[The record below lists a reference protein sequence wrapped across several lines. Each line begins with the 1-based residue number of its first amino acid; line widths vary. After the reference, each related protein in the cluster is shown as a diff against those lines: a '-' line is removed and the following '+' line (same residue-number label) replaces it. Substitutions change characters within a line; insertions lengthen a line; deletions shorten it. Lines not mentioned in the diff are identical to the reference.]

1 MAGDIAISFLPPRLL
16 ISSCHRALDR
26 RLRNGQRSKAIRIQ
40 KCYTIQYNIHEKNKF
55 RLSIQPRVKL
65 ASACLSRFEISTF
78 GCTWI
83 RVALIKSFPLCRC
96 VAASL
101 VEVLFYPDESAAT
114 CCNNTLHFCLHR
126 RQKNPPKT
134 SKERMAEQHQIIIM
148 SVKPLSLLVP
158 LYLHLF
164 PAIQQQQ
171 QQQKKTLLHLHAHLS
186 YCNVNQ
192 NTLHI

>member
-40 KCYTIQYNIHEKNKF
+40 KSYIIQYTQKKRIPLVNSASCQA
-55 RLSIQPRVKL
+55 SICLPQQVRNLYIWVHMDSCGDL
-65 ASACLSRFEISTF
+65 AAVQSS
-78 GCTWI
+78 
-83 RVALIKSFPLCRC
+83 IKSFPLCRC

-126 RQKNPPKT
+126 RQKNRQRLPKR
-134 SKERMAEQHQIIIM
+134 EW
-148 SVKPLSLLVP
+148 LSS
-158 LYLHLF
+158 
-164 PAIQQQQ
+164 I
-171 QQQKKTLLHLHAHLS
+171 KS
-186 YCNVNQ
+186 S
-192 NTLHI
+192 